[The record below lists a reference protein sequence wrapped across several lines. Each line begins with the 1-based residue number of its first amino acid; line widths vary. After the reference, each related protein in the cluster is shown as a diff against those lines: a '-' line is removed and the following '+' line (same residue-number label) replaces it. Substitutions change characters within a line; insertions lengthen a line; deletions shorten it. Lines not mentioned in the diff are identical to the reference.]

1 MTLQKRYRLPAV
13 LFLFSLVAALSACG
27 GSGGS
32 AGSAAAAPGAT
43 VIGWQVGAT
52 NVQTTVKA
60 GTMVQWKSTDNM
72 THTVTSSST
81 PSAFAEMDVPG
92 GGFSSPMVFNTPGT
106 FPYFCAIHGARVQ
119 NGTLTVTP

>member
-1 MTLQKRYRLPAV
+1 MTLQKRSRLPAV